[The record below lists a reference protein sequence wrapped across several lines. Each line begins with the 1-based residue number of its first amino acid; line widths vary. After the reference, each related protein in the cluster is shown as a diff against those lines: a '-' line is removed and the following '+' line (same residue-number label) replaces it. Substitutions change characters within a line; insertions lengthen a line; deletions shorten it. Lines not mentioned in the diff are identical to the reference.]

1 MKVLI
6 VEDEIHA
13 AERLKK
19 LLLAIDSGIKVLHV
33 CDSVESSVKWLKS
46 NPGPELIF
54 MDIEIADGRSFEI
67 FKDVQIA
74 SPVIFITSYNEFA
87 INAIKLNALD
97 YLLKPIDKNELKE
110 AVLKAKKTLN
120 SNDHP
125 DYQTIYSSIAF
136 GDKPKKLAVNDISG
150 IRFVDIEKIVRL
162 KADSNYTHII
172 LTTGESITSSKT
184 LKDYEDILVQAGFF
198 RVHNTH
204 LINLA
209 FVEKYVK
216 GIGGT
221 VIMSDGASI
230 DVSRQKKKELL
241 DALSLNQ

>member
-1 MKVLI
+1 MRVLI

-19 LLLAIDSGIKVLHV
+19 LLFAIDSEIQVLHV

-46 NPGPELIF
+46 NSRPELIF

-67 FKDVQIA
+67 FKEVQVT

-87 INAIKLNALD
+87 INAIKLSALD

-110 AVLKAKKTLN
+110 AVLKAQKII
-120 SNDHP
+120 SGNDRP
-125 DYQTIYSSIAF
+125 DYQTIYTSIAS
-136 GDKPKKLAVNDISG
+136 GDRPKKLAVNDLNG
-150 IRFVDIEKIVRL
+150 ARFVDIDKIVRL

-204 LINLA
+204 LINLV

-221 VIMSDGASI
+221 VIMSDGVSI

-241 DALSLNQ
+241 EALSLNQ

>member
-19 LLLAIDSGIKVLHV
+19 LLLAIDPGIQILAA

-46 NPGPELIF
+46 NPSPDLIF

-67 FKDVQIA
+67 FKNETVT

-87 INAIKLNALD
+87 IKAIKLNALD

-110 AVLKAKKTLN
+110 AVQKAQKVLK
-120 SNDHP
+120 SGEQY
-125 DYQTIYSSIAF
+125 DYQHIYNTIAN
-136 GDKPKKLAVNDISG
+136 GEKPRKLAITDLNGARFIDI
-150 IRFVDIEKIVRL
+150 DKIVRL

-172 LTTGESITSSKT
+172 LTTGEGITSSKT
-184 LKDYEDILVQAGFF
+184 LKDYEEMLTQAGFF

-204 LINLA
+204 IINLSH
-209 FVEKYVK
+209 VEKYVK

-241 DALSLNQ
+241 EALSLNQ

>member
-1 MKVLI
+1 MKVLL

-13 AERLKK
+13 SERLKK
-19 LLLAIDSGIKVLHV
+19 LLVAIDPQIEVLAA
-33 CDSVESSVKWLKS
+33 CDSVESSVKWIKS
-46 NPGPELIF
+46 NPLPDLIF

-67 FKDVQIA
+67 FKQVQIT

-110 AVLKAKKTLN
+110 AVLKAQKILG
-120 SNDHP
+120 SGERP
-125 DYQTIYSSIAF
+125 DYPTMYNAIGS
-136 GDKPKKLAVNDISG
+136 GDKPKKLAVNDLNG
-150 IRFVDIEKIVRL
+150 ARFVEIDKIVRL
-162 KADSNYTHII
+162 KADSNYTHIV
-172 LTTGESITSSKT
+172 LTSGESIVSSKT
-184 LKDYEDILVQAGFF
+184 LKDYEEMLVQSGFF

-204 LINLA
+204 LINLSY
-209 FVEKYVK
+209 VEKYVK

-241 DALSLNQ
+241 EALSLNQ

>member
-1 MKVLI
+1 MKILI

-13 AERLKK
+13 SERLKK
-19 LLLAIDSGIKVLHV
+19 LLSAIDPIIEILAV

-46 NPGPELIF
+46 NQLPDLIF

-67 FKDVQIA
+67 FKNVQVT

-110 AVLKAKKTLN
+110 AVLKAQKVLG
-120 SNDHP
+120 SSDRP
-125 DYQTIYSSIAF
+125 DYPTIYNAI
-136 GDKPKKLAVNDISG
+136 GNWDKPKKLAVNDLNG
-150 IRFVDIEKIVRL
+150 ARFVDIDKIIRL
-162 KADSNYTHII
+162 KADSNYTHIV
-172 LTTGESITSSKT
+172 LTSGESIISSKT
-184 LKDYEDILVQAGFF
+184 LKDYEEMLVQCGFF

-204 LINLA
+204 LINLSY
-209 FVEKYVK
+209 VEKYVK

-241 DALSLNQ
+241 DALSMNQ

>member
-19 LLLAIDSGIKVLHV
+19 LLTAIDPNIETLAA
-33 CDSVESSVKWLKS
+33 CDSVEASVKWLK
-46 NPGPELIF
+46 NNLRPDLIF

-67 FKDVQIA
+67 FKEVQVL

-110 AVLKAKKTLN
+110 ALLKAQKVLSTGN
-120 SNDHP
+120 RP
-125 DYQTIYSSIAF
+125 DYPAIYSSIAN
-136 GDKPKKLAVNDISG
+136 GEKPKKLAVNDLNG
-150 IRFVDIEKIVRL
+150 ARFVDIDKIVRL
-162 KADSNYTHII
+162 RADSNYTHIVLSNSETI
-172 LTTGESITSSKT
+172 ISSKT
-184 LKDYEDILVQAGFF
+184 LKDYEEILVQSGFF

-241 DALSLNQ
+241 ETLSLNQ

>member
-13 AERLKK
+13 AERLKR
-19 LLLAIDSGIKVLHV
+19 LLLAIDPDVQFLMV
-33 CDSVESSVKWLKS
+33 CDSVDSSVKWFKS
-46 NPGPELIF
+46 NEQPDLVF

-67 FKDVQIA
+67 FNQVIVSA
-74 SPVIFITSYNEFA
+74 PVIFITSYNEFA
-87 INAIKLNALD
+87 IKAIKLNALD

-110 AVLKAKKTLN
+110 AFDKAKRVIGRGER
-120 SNDHP
+120 P
-125 DYQTIYSSIAF
+125 DYQNIYSSIANSE
-136 GDKPKKLAVNDISG
+136 KQKKLAINDLNG
-150 IRFVDIEKIVRL
+150 IRFVDIDKIIRL

-172 LTTGESITSSKT
+172 LLSGESIVSSKT
-184 LKDYEDILVQAGFF
+184 LKDYEEVLTPSGFF

-204 LINLA
+204 LINLSY
-209 FVEKYVK
+209 VEKYVK

-221 VIMSDGASI
+221 VIMTDGTSI
-230 DVSRQKKKELL
+230 EVSRQKKKELM

>member
-19 LLLAIDSGIKVLHV
+19 LLLAIDPVIQVLQV

-46 NPGPELIF
+46 NSSPELIF

-67 FKDVQIA
+67 FKDVQVT

-110 AVLKAKKTLN
+110 AVLKAQKIIN
-120 SNDHP
+120 SSDRP
-125 DYQTIYSSIAF
+125 DYQTIYTSIAS
-136 GDKPKKLAVNDISG
+136 GEKPKKLAVNDLNG
-150 IRFVDIEKIVRL
+150 VRFVDIDKIVRL

-204 LINLA
+204 LINLV

-241 DALSLNQ
+241 EALSLNQ